1 MKNDFSTFIR
11 WKLILGNG
19 SEQSF
24 GNETFSE
31 EQQRMNVAM
40 EYLYGREY
48 KEDRNVQTG
57 GLNESNLTVPLWINE
72 IHELFPKRTIE
83 RIEKDALE
91 RYQVMEMV
99 TNPELLKRASPNT
112 TLLKAVLH
120 TQHLMNP
127 QVLSLARELVRKVI
141 DELMKKLETTILT
154 SFQGVKNR
162 NLRSSLKIYK
172 NFDIKN
178 TIRSNLKHYDLK
190 SQKLI
195 LQKPLFHSRTYR
207 SIAERWHL
215 IILVDQSGSMLDS
228 VIHSAVTASIFWGI
242 KSIKT
247 SLILFD
253 TEIVDVTDH
262 CSDPVE
268 TLMKVQLGGGT
279 DIGSALLYA
288 EGKIE
293 NPRRTIIVLISDF
306 CEGAPPLK
314 LISNTHHLVESG
326 VKVLGLAALD
336 ETSNPNYDKEIAE
349 KLVNVGAEI
358 AAMTPGELAN
368 WVNEKIK

>member
-1 MKNDFSTFIR
+1 
-11 WKLILGNG
+11 
-19 SEQSF
+19 
-24 GNETFSE
+24 
-31 EQQRMNVAM
+31 
-40 EYLYGREY
+40 
-48 KEDRNVQTG
+48 
-57 GLNESNLTVPLWINE
+57 
-72 IHELFPKRTIE
+72 
-83 RIEKDALE
+83 
-91 RYQVMEMV
+91 
-99 TNPELLKRASPNT
+99 
-112 TLLKAVLH
+112 
-120 TQHLMNP
+120 MNP

-154 SFQGVKNR
+154 SFQGIKNR
-162 NLRSSLKIYK
+162 NLRSSFKIYK

-190 SQKLI
+190 SQKLV
-195 LQKPLFHSRTYR
+195 LQKPLFHSRTHR
-207 SIAERWHL
+207 SMAERWHL

-253 TEIVDVTDH
+253 TEVVDVTDH

-288 EGKIE
+288 EGKVE
-293 NPRRTIIVLISDF
+293 NPRRTIIILISDF
-306 CEGAPPLK
+306 CEGAPPFK

-336 ETSNPNYDKEIAE
+336 ETANPSYDKEMAE
-349 KLVNVGAEI
+349 KLVKVGAEI

-368 WVNEKIK
+368 WVSEKIK